1 MVLIGLLLVLV
12 AIAAAV
18 LLVMGALP
26 LDTTATLEPSIFK
39 FELTPLALLIA
50 GAAIMLLLWLGLGMI
65 RGSMKRRRRPGREA
79 KEAQR
84 RAELEES
91 IRADERARADE
102 THQGAL
108 AERDRLHDEDLQTKL
123 TERDRQRDDEF
134 RSREREIEDRVRAEE
149 RTKLE
154 REFAGRHATSGAP
167 VAAGVAGAGA
177 GAGAAYA
184 DREHSS
190 RAQDGSADERLY
202 TQDDRTRDDLT
213 HGDVA
218 RDGATRD
225 DLGRHDSTRE
235 DLVRDEDRDGADRAD
250 GTHVA
255 DDGTPIGE
263 HDPAQQEHRPVHR
276 TMADKLMGRDPERR
290 D

>member
-26 LDTTATLEPSIFK
+26 LDNTVSLEPGIFK

-50 GAAIMLLLWLGLGMI
+50 GAAAMLLLWLGLAMI
-65 RGSMKRRRRPGREA
+65 RASVKRRRRATREA

-108 AERDRLHDEDLQTKL
+108 AERDRVHDEDLRTRL
-123 TERDRQRDDEF
+123 AERDRERDDEF
-134 RSREREIEDRVRAEE
+134 RTREREIADRVRAEE

-154 REFAGRHATSGAP
+154 REFAGRPTGSAAAPATGA
-167 VAAGVAGAGA
+167 AAGAGVAGAGA
-177 GAGAAYA
+177 AYA
-184 DREHSS
+184 AREHSA
-190 RAQDGSADERLY
+190 RTDDGSADERLY
-202 TQDDRTRDDLT
+202 TRDDAARDGHTSEGTRDDLS
-213 HGDVA
+213 
-218 RDGATRD
+218 REGARD
-225 DLGRHDSTRE
+225 DLSRE
-235 DLVRDEDRDGADRAD
+235 GTEGDRNVPADPHHAADDRATLEED
-250 GTHVA
+250 GSH
-255 DDGTPIGE
+255 E
-263 HDPAQQEHRPVHR
+263 EHRPVYR
-276 TMADKLMGRDPERR
+276 TVADKLMGRDPERR

>member
-1 MVLIGLLLVLV
+1 MLV

-108 AERDRLHDEDLQTKL
+108 AERDRLHDDDLQTKL
-123 TERDRQRDDEF
+123 AERDRQRDDEF

-154 REFAGRHATSGAP
+154 REFAGRQATAGAP

-177 GAGAAYA
+177 GAGAGAAYA
-184 DREHSS
+184 DREQSS
-190 RAQDGSADERLY
+190 RAHDGSADERLY
-202 TQDDRTRDDLT
+202 TQDDRTRDDPA

-218 RDGATRD
+218 RDGATHD
-225 DLGRHDSTRE
+225 DLGRHHAMRE
-235 DLVRDEDRDGADRAD
+235 DLVREDRDGAD
-250 GTHVA
+250 GTHLA